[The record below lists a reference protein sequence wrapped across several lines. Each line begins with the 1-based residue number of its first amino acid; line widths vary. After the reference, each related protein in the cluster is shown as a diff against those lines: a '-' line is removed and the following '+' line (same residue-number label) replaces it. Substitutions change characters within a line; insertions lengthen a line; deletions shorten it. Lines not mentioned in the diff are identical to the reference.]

1 MDRAKNRNN
10 VNEKVVDKETCIY
23 PTSAGNTDQKV
34 VADIPNMTI
43 WKVSKTFA
51 KEKERVTRY
60 KDRTAGLLTS
70 VRPCGIIVKE
80 QEMYTCELEDY
91 GRFHETEIW
100 AL

>member
-10 VNEKVVDKETCIY
+10 VNEKVVEETCIY

-51 KEKERVTRY
+51 KEKKRVTRY